1 MDRSLHHSTLGLSL
15 NLEAT
20 SFVQY
25 ISPTKAEKRVRHL
38 VIQWIRDE
46 IVKHIPDAEVVSF
59 GSTPIDM
66 YLPSG

>member
-1 MDRSLHHSTLGLSL
+1 MSPSL
-15 NLEAT
+15 NLEST

-25 ISPTKAEKRVRHL
+25 ISPSKAEQRIRHL

-46 IVKHIPDAEVVSF
+46 IVKHIPDAEVLPF
-59 GSTPIDM
+59 GSTPTDM